1 MSVILKKLAHTA
13 DATEEMADQLKASTD
28 PAPRQRQRGKDERRL
43 ELEVRKLGKA
53 LGAHV
58 DEVLARTT
66 AHVNSRPH
74 AETLSPAIVESF
86 ERIGRNSTHAVADWM
101 AGGKPEAGRAA
112 GREAWGTYGALAA
125 QNAAPL
131 NEVIKRCLR
140 WRDAV
145 AEVLGES
152 ASELGLCAGAL
163 ARAVSMTQRTLDVTL
178 VRMCEAFEV
187 ERARIAQELAR
198 REEELA
204 FLATHDQLTGLPN
217 RTLLLDRG
225 EQMLGRARR
234 ERRSV
239 AALLVDLD
247 NFTAVNDTL
256 GRGAGDEL
264 LRAIAMR
271 LDGVVRD
278 VDALAR
284 IGGDEF
290 AVLVEDMGDDGD
302 AELVAERLREA
313 LKAPFCIAE
322 GEHTGLTVTASVGV
336 ATGEHAAVEELLRD
350 ADIAMHRAKWD
361 GKNRAVTFES
371 GMQDVVQSRMELEMD
386 LRAALEQEEFFLV
399 YQPTFDLREMV
410 PTGVEALIRWS
421 SAARGIVQ
429 PNEFIPLLEDTGL
442 IVEVGRWVLGE
453 ACRQGAQWRAAG
465 YPIGVAVNVS
475 ARQLETDHIVG
486 DVAEALGSAGL
497 EASALT
503 LEITETALM
512 RNPEQTAKRLHAIK
526 ELGVRIAIDD
536 FGTGYSSFAHLQRF
550 PVDALKIDRSFISRL
565 TDNPEGETLLRT
577 LVQLGKALA
586 IETLAEGIERQH
598 ELSLLLEESCDSG
611 QGYLLA
617 RPLSVEAAE
626 SFLDRWRRGDTPAA
640 HTSAADLPAA
650 AHTPQLPAVPRRD
663 RPGRAARVQSG

>member
-1 MSVILKKLAHTA
+1 MKDRRKGSK
-13 DATEEMADQLKASTD
+13 DAAVRREAGAELE
-28 PAPRQRQRGKDERRL
+28 RQL
-43 ELEVRKLGKA
+43 ELEVRMLGEA
-53 LGAHV
+53 LGEHV
-58 DEVLARTT
+58 QDVLART
-66 AHVNSRPH
+66 AMHVNPRGH
-74 AETLSPAIVESF
+74 VEALSPAVVESF
-86 ERIGRNSTHAVADWM
+86 ERIGRNSTRAVADWM
-101 AGGKPEAGRAA
+101 AGGNPEAGRAA

-125 QNAAPL
+125 QSAAPL
-131 NEVIKRCLR
+131 NEVTKRCLR

-145 AEVLGES
+145 AEVLGDS
-152 ASELGLCAGAL
+152 ARELGLCAAAL

-264 LRAIAMR
+264 LRAIAAR

-290 AVLVEDMGDDGD
+290 VVLVEDVGDGAH
-302 AELVAERLREA
+302 AELVTERVREA
-313 LKAPFCIAE
+313 LKAPFSVAQAE
-322 GEHTGLTVTASVGV
+322 HAGLTVTASVGV
-336 ATGEHAAVEELLRD
+336 ATGEHASVEELLRD

-361 GKNRAVTFES
+361 GKNRVVSFEA

-386 LRAALEQEEFFLV
+386 LRAALAQEEFFLV

-410 PTGVEALIRWS
+410 PKGVEALIRWS

-429 PNEFIPLLEDTGL
+429 PNDFIPLLEDTGL

-453 ACRQGAQWRAAG
+453 ACRQGAQWRTAG

-486 DVAEALGSAGL
+486 DVADALASSGL
-497 EASALT
+497 EACALT

-512 RNPEQTAKRLHAIK
+512 RNPEQTAKRLHTIK

-617 RPLSVEAAE
+617 RPLPVEAAE
-626 SFLDRWRRGDTPAA
+626 AFLDRWRRGQHQAVPSEPSRRANPPAA
-640 HTSAADLPAA
+640 RATS
-650 AHTPQLPAVPRRD
+650 R
-663 RPGRAARVQSG
+663 